1 VSEAENT
8 VAFLNLTSLVRPF
21 NLSGHPAISI
31 PLQTASGLPIGLQI
45 VAKQNADEYLCAI
58 AKYIVQ
64 AGQ

>member
-1 VSEAENT
+1 
-8 VAFLNLTSLVRPF
+8 LNLTSLVRPF